1 MEVVAVTNVL
11 IRGLSDETVAR
22 IDRSAEELGL
32 SRNEYLR
39 RRLEGD
45 APRVTTKTTEE
56 DWKRSGEIFAD
67 LADPDIMADAWR

>member
-1 MEVVAVTNVL
+1 ML
-11 IRGLSDETVAR
+11 IRGLSDETIAR
-22 IDRSAEELGL
+22 IDRSAQELGL

-45 APRVTTKTTEE
+45 APRATTTKTTEE
-56 DWKRSGEIFAD
+56 EWKRSGEIFAD

>member
-1 MEVVAVTNVL
+1 MEVVVVTNVL

-22 IDRSAEELGL
+22 IDRSAQELGL

-45 APRVTTKTTEE
+45 APRATTKTTEE

>member
-1 MEVVAVTNVL
+1 MTNVL

-22 IDRSAEELGL
+22 IDRSAAELGL

-45 APRVTTKTTEE
+45 APRSVARATEE
-56 DWKRSGEIFAD
+56 DWKPSGEIFAD
-67 LADPDIMADAWR
+67 LGDPDAMAGAWR

>member
-1 MEVVAVTNVL
+1 MTNVL

-39 RRLEGD
+39 RRLEGG
-45 APRVTTKTTEE
+45 APRSTIKATEE

-67 LADPDIMADAWR
+67 LADPNVMANAWR

>member
-1 MEVVAVTNVL
+1 MEVVVVTNVL

-22 IDRSAEELGL
+22 IDRSAAELGL

-45 APRVTTKTTEE
+45 APRATTKTTEE

>member
-1 MEVVAVTNVL
+1 MTNIL

-22 IDRSAEELGL
+22 IDRSAAGLGL

-45 APRVTTKTTEE
+45 EPRPVAKVTRE
-56 DWKRSGEIFAD
+56 DWKRSAEVLAD

>member
-1 MEVVAVTNVL
+1 MTNVL
-11 IRGLSDETVAR
+11 IRGLSDETIAR
-22 IDRSAEELGL
+22 IDQNAKELGL

-45 APRVTTKTTEE
+45 SPRASMKTTTEE

-67 LADPDIMADAWR
+67 LADPDIMAEAWR

>member
-1 MEVVAVTNVL
+1 VTNVL

-22 IDRSAEELGL
+22 IDRTAAELGL

-45 APRVTTKTTEE
+45 VPRPAEKVTEE
-56 DWKRSGEIFAD
+56 SWRRSAEILAD
-67 LADPDIMADAWR
+67 LADPEIMAEAWR